1 MKFFVFVLTY
11 FNVIGHFANIMVIIT
26 TIEMKYNA
34 HGRHIINNLKT
45 NMELLN
51 HNFITTGGANS
62 ALFL

>member
-1 MKFFVFVLTY
+1 
-11 FNVIGHFANIMVIIT
+11 
-26 TIEMKYNA
+26 MKYNA

-62 ALFL
+62 ALFFKLTPRTKTKEIVQ

>member
-1 MKFFVFVLTY
+1 
-11 FNVIGHFANIMVIIT
+11 MVIIT

-62 ALFL
+62 ALFFKLTPRTKTKEIVQ